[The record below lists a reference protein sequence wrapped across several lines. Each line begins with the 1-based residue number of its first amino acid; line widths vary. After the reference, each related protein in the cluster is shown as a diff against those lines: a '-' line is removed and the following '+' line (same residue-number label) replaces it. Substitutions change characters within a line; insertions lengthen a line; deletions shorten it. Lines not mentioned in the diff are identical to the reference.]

1 MRNTYQESG
10 LSDALGALV
19 LVAVV
24 GIGVALLGVSVLSNP
39 TYQKPPALEADFTM
53 MDHSLILRHEGGDTL
68 RNEDVSFII
77 NGKDVKNSFKNMD
90 GTTWSRWQAGDALVY
105 TIPADQPV
113 PDSLQIVYTSGTSP
127 QVILSLGMSV
137 FTLRVNCGDG
147 AYTDTKNNSWLADQ
161 PYTTGGWGY
170 GAGRNSY
177 SAGNGITNTSDPLLY
192 QSESWFSGQDGQY
205 RFTVPDGDYKVTL
218 KFAEIYNG
226 INPGNPRIFSVALEG
241 NPVITNL
248 SLYSTAGLYSATDGT
263 YHVSVDDGILDIDF
277 VKGQENPKIS
287 ALEIISE

>member
-1 MRNTYQESG
+1 MDHESG
-10 LSDALGALV
+10 LADVLGALV

-24 GIGVALLGVSVLSNP
+24 GIGVALLGISMLSNP
-39 TYQKPPALEADFTM
+39 TYQKSPALEADFTM

-68 RNEDVSFII
+68 RKEDVSFMI
-77 NGKDVKNSFKNMD
+77 NGNDVKNSFKNTD
-90 GTTWSRWQAGDALVY
+90 GTNWSRWQVGDALVY

-113 PDSLQIVYTSGTSP
+113 PDSLHIVYTSGTSP
-127 QVILSLGMSV
+127 QVILSLGTTT
-137 FTLRVNCGDG
+137 FTMRVNCGDG
-147 AYTDTKNNSWLADQ
+147 AYTDTKNNSWSADQ
-161 PYTTGGWGY
+161 PYTPGRWGY

-205 RFTVPDGDYKVTL
+205 RFTVPNGDYKVTL

-287 ALEIISE
+287 AIEIMSE